1 MALLS
6 LGGIM
11 ASFDVAYNWMLSN
24 EDAADLHAIVPDKC
38 PKGCTLL
45 HCFAIS
51 GINSGAWPS
60 EYAVIANTPQADRGP
75 LVEAF
80 YQAHFW
86 SDWFDDL
93 TSDEVAKRVF
103 DASVNMGS
111 VAAVKCL
118 QQAVNTIL
126 DDDLPV
132 DGRLGPATVYQVN
145 RCDATVLVSIFRQ
158 ARVARYKAIAAANPA
173 LAHYLPQWIAR
184 AEK

>member
-1 MALLS
+1 
-6 LGGIM
+6 M

-111 VAAVKCL
+111 VAAVRCL
-118 QQAVNTIL
+118 QQAVNDLRQLAFAANKIAEDGGWGSLTL
-126 DDDLPV
+126 DAAN
-132 DGRLGPATVYQVN
+132 G
-145 RCDATVLVSIFRQ
+145 CDQTALVGAFQ
-158 ARVARYKAIAAANPA
+158 TARVARYKAIAAAKPA
-173 LAHYLPQWIAR
+173 LAHYLPQWTAR

>member
-1 MALLS
+1 
-6 LGGIM
+6 M
-11 ASFDVAYNWMLSN
+11 ASFEIAYNWMLSN

-60 EYAVIANTPQADRGP
+60 EYAVIANTPQVDRGP

-111 VAAVKCL
+111 VAAVRCL
-118 QQAVNTIL
+118 QQAISTIEDRAPGNEDFNL
-126 DDDLPV
+126 SI
-132 DGRLGPATVYQVN
+132 DGVWGQITVREANDTGPGE
-145 RCDATVLVSIFRQ
+145 LVSEFQQ
-158 ARVARYKAIAAANPA
+158 ARVAHYQAIAAAKPA
-173 LAHYLPQWIAR
+173 LAHYLPQWTAR